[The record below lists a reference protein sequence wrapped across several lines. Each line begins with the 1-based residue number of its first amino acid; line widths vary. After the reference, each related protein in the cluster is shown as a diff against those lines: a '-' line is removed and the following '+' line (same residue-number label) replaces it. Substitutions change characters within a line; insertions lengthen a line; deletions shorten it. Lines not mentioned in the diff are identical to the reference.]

1 MVDFDN
7 ILQDSALQNGS
18 LVGTDLRDLIQGFNG
33 DDTLYGGLGND
44 RLEGGNGN
52 DTLVGGAGND
62 QLLGGVAMTPMCL
75 HRVMGKIPLITAVV
89 AQTALFYKV

>member
-1 MVDFDN
+1 M
-7 ILQDSALQNGS
+7 QNGS

-44 RLEGGNGN
+44 RLEGVTATTRWSVAQVTINC
-52 DTLVGGAGND
+52 
-62 QLLGGVAMTPMCL
+62 LGGVAMTPMCL